1 MESGKSSVK
10 RLLRNVARE
19 GWSNKKID
27 DFVDSV
33 WRDHVDLPNEVIYGY
48 LTWEGGL
55 NFKGSIASYRINN
68 TKYKA
73 PAKNLPCAAADPLLP
88 RTDLAVLK
96 TTREWEILT
105 GIPSE
110 NPMPRSDYDRNT
122 TLAVVPIDI
131 PAAATQPANMVEG
144 QIYNEHIA
152 GEWTP
157 SIVGTTAD
165 FDSTAGPSIGAKCAA
180 IGALTN
186 GNMIVFT
193 ALADHKDTDWS
204 TLSFDLQLPNTN
216 SKSNFIEAYF
226 TRNGRACS
234 KLVPATFSRL
244 NLNWQKVVFAIPD
257 FAVRNSTFNGLV
269 LRWSNSGGT
278 YAGIK
283 IDNVRLQKGIEL
295 PATIDNY
302 STGIDWDEATQTL
315 TIHRTGSLGPLV
327 KQLTG
332 IGGGGDDGK
341 SAYEI
346 AVLNGFEGTE
356 AEWLASLV
364 GDDGTSSYTYVAYAS
379 DNAGTGFSLT
389 PTDLLKYRAEIHR
402 TSTLSPPTSSDFAG
416 ATWVKYIGDDGA
428 DGTGG
433 GGSDVP
439 ELHLD
444 FGETGLAYTYNVP
457 YDMKFTSQVSEN
469 GNATLSIALNTY
481 MSRYTKLTITATA
494 AGLVSLY
501 GEYV

>member
-33 WRDHVDLPNEVIYGY
+33 WRDHFDLPNEVIYGY

-55 NFKGSIASYRINN
+55 NFKGSIAKYRINN

-73 PAKNLPCAAADPLLP
+73 PSKNLTCAAADPLLP

-165 FDSTAGPSIGAKCAA
+165 FDSTVGPSIGAKCAA

-193 ALADHKDTDWS
+193 AATDHKDTDWS
-204 TLSFDLQLPNTN
+204 TLSFDLQLPNSN

-269 LRWSNSGGT
+269 LRWTNSGGT

-295 PATIDNY
+295 PATTDNY

-356 AEWLASLV
+356 AEWLESLV
-364 GDDGTSSYTYVAYAS
+364 GDDGYTPQKGVDYDDGVPVEISVQSGWVCWRYVGAPSWTQLYQVPES
-379 DNAGTGFSLT
+379 DNSVEVYIDFLDTT
-389 PTDLLKYRAEIHR
+389 PFVFTA
-402 TSTLSPPTSSDFAG
+402 
-416 ATWVKYIGDDGA
+416 
-428 DGTGG
+428 
-433 GGSDVP
+433 
-439 ELHLD
+439 
-444 FGETGLAYTYNVP
+444 P
-457 YDMKFTSQVSEN
+457 YAMKFTSQTAEN
-469 GNATLSIALNTY
+469 GAATLNPVLNTNLAQY
-481 MSRYTKLTITATA
+481 DDVTITPAA
-494 AGLVSLY
+494 AGLVTLT
-501 GEYV
+501 GEKL